1 MVGRCPR
8 RHLGGAS
15 PFSLPSLSPR
25 APTAPLPLM
34 KSTHHMIQVL
44 HMLCLSHASMHSC
57 GVVMTLAVALEVLC
71 VFLLKKKVEKEED
84 RRMSIVAM
92 CGLLQRK
99 QHLFHFK

>member
-1 MVGRCPR
+1 M
-8 RHLGGAS
+8 
-15 PFSLPSLSPR
+15 
-25 APTAPLPLM
+25 
-34 KSTHHMIQVL
+34 
-44 HMLCLSHASMHSC
+44 CLSHASMHSC